1 MPSRYRRDAARLKA
15 EIVAR
20 VEAGETLGA
29 ICASPG
35 LPAKDA
41 VRTWAKDDAASGEA
55 LSAARRRA
63 AWRRLWAFDEAKAQA
78 FLARARAGQPVK
90 SLVGRPGMPSRETYR
105 RWKIAHPPFAE
116 AAFAL
121 RQGRDARARAWGLA
135 RRRDFDRALA
145 DRIVVRMNKG
155 LKLEDIL
162 AADPELPGS
171 VTLARWR
178 REQPEFDA
186 VLRRIFAARRGGRRL
201 RSCRSRWSRR
211 WWTTSSKAA
220 RSRASAGCRGAVAG
234 QAAPLDAR
242 PQLRRGRGAGVR
254 VPRGVVRGSDP
265 DDRRGLT
272 GGTGGTQ
279 HRAPETPAGAAAP
292 PAGDAETKKAWV
304 PAFAGM
310 SGEPGRSLPRS
321 LLPLW
326 EKVAREAGRMWGRK
340 SSQLHLS

>member
-29 ICASPG
+29 ICATPG

-41 VRTWAKDDAASGEA
+41 VRTWAKDDAAFGEA

-90 SLVGRPGMPSRETYR
+90 SLLGRPGMPSRESYR
-105 RWKIAHPPFAE
+105 RWKIVHPPFAE

-162 AADPELPGS
+162 AADPQLPGS
-171 VTLARWR
+171 GTLARWR

-186 VLRRIFAARRGGRRL
+186 VLRRIFAARR
-201 RSCRSRWSRR
+201 
-211 WWTTSSKAA
+211 
-220 RSRASAGCRGAVAG
+220 
-234 QAAPLDAR
+234 
-242 PQLRRGRGAGVR
+242 
-254 VPRGVVRGSDP
+254 
-265 DDRRGLT
+265 
-272 GGTGGTQ
+272 
-279 HRAPETPAGAAAP
+279 AAAP
-292 PAGDAETKKAWV
+292 VVPEPVVEEVVDHIVKGGSFASFSRLPGAPSQGKLRRWMRDRNFAAAVAQACEFREEWYEDQILMLAEGSRAGPAGEAERSIGRLKRQLVRLRRRPGTPKRKK
-304 PAFAGM
+304 
-310 SGEPGRSLPRS
+310 PGSPPSR
-321 LLPLW
+321 
-326 EKVAREAGRMWGRK
+326 G
-340 SSQLHLS
+340 